1 MGKPPIL
8 RKSISL
14 VTKNLNHFHLPLIYE
29 LSELLND
36 INDTLKEKDKINIIG
51 LLDDNESLIGTSIL
65 DVPVLGRLDYYKEI
79 LDCEFYI
86 FGIGS
91 HKTHILRREIISKLG
106 IDKKKFLTLIH
117 PSVKIFST
125 SKVGEGSIIHFGSI
139 VFNNTTIGPFTII
152 MALTVIGANNLV
164 GEGCLITSSVSTTN
178 GVKIG
183 NYSFIGTKSAI
194 SENIEIS
201 PDSKISM
208 CSQVRKNTD
217 PGEFVFSN
225 PSRGIK
231 LSAVNPTII
240 NEWSDFK
247 SSNHTQ

>member
-1 MGKPPIL
+1 
-8 RKSISL
+8 
-14 VTKNLNHFHLPLIYE
+14 
-29 LSELLND
+29 
-36 INDTLKEKDKINIIG
+36 
-51 LLDDNESLIGTSIL
+51 
-65 DVPVLGRLDYYKEI
+65 
-79 LDCEFYI
+79 
-86 FGIGS
+86 
-91 HKTHILRREIISKLG
+91 
-106 IDKKKFLTLIH
+106 
-117 PSVKIFST
+117 
-125 SKVGEGSIIHFGSI
+125 
-139 VFNNTTIGPFTII
+139 

-201 PDSKISM
+201 PGSKISM
-208 CSQVRKNTD
+208 CSQVRKNTN

-231 LSAVNPTII
+231 LSSVDPTII

-247 SSNHTQ
+247 SSNHNQ